1 MARILHV
8 TGYGV
13 TIGASGGSL
22 VIRSRGSSQAVPPS
36 DVDVVVV
43 ATSGVSVTSS
53 AVRLMAR
60 LGVELVFLDSRGDPV
75 AILYSSHTTRTT
87 DTRRAQ
93 YQAIHDGRAQAIAAE
108 IVGAKIHN
116 QATHLRRL
124 HRRLGASVLREAA
137 ERLASLEG
145 EALGAPGAGGDW
157 RRLLLEA
164 EARAAREYW
173 GALARILPVE
183 LGFRGRDRDS
193 GDPVN
198 MALNYG
204 YGILYA
210 LAWRALVLAG
220 LDPYAG
226 FLHVDRSGK
235 PVLAFD
241 YVEMWRP
248 VLVDAPLFEALLGGW
263 RPPASGGRLD
273 PEARARVARL
283 VKARLSRPCRGGE
296 ARLTCEEALR
306 SYALRLARSLRAS
319 RPYEAY
325 RGW

>member
-1 MARILHV
+1 MVRILHV
-8 TGYGV
+8 AGYGL

-22 VIRSRGSSQAVPPS
+22 VVRSRDSSKIIPLS
-36 DVDVVVV
+36 EVDVVIV
-43 ATSGVSVTSS
+43 ATSGVSVTSR
-53 AVRLMAR
+53 AVRLMAG

-93 YQAIHDGRAQAIAAE
+93 YAAALHEGRARGLASE

-116 QATHLRRL
+116 QALHLRRL
-124 HRRLGASVLREAA
+124 HSRLRRGVLREAA
-137 ERLASLEG
+137 ERLGALEAKTP
-145 EALGAPGAGGDW
+145 ALCAEVNW
-157 RRLLLEA
+157 RTCLLEV
-164 EARAAREYW
+164 EAQAAREYW
-173 GALARILPVE
+173 GALARVLPAD
-183 LGFRGRDRDS
+183 LRFRGRDRDS

-204 YGILYA
+204 YGILYS

-235 PVLAFD
+235 PVLVFD

-248 VLVDAPLFEALLGGW
+248 VIVDAPLFEALLSGW
-263 RPPASGGRLD
+263 RPGVSEGRLD
-273 PEARARVARL
+273 PESRTAVARL
-283 VKARLSRPCRGGE
+283 VKERLSRRCRGSG
-296 ARLTCEEALR
+296 ARITCDEALR

-319 RPYEAY
+319 EDYEAY